1 MYGPVIEGK
10 LVRLRPPRPDDAAVM
25 ITWFE
30 DMEITR
36 FLLLRNPPG
45 IEAEKEWLDR
55 MSKDPDQVVWVVEH
69 KGKTV
74 GTTAIHAIDWK
85 NGSGT
90 TGTILGDKAVWG
102 KGLGRELMQLRAT
115 YAFMQLPL
123 RKLKSAYIDGNEA
136 SARAQEAAGYR
147 EAGRFRKEMFVDGE
161 WRDHVMTEVLREDWE
176 AHAKPG
182 KPKSGKAKRAR
193 SSV

>member
-1 MYGPVIEGK
+1 MYGPVIQGK

-30 DMEITR
+30 DMEVTR
-36 FLLLRNPPG
+36 YLLLRHPPG
-45 IEAEKEWLDR
+45 IDAEKEWLDR
-55 MSKDPDQVVWVVEH
+55 MARDPDQVVWVVEH
-69 KGKTV
+69 RGKTV

-90 TGTILGDKAVWG
+90 TGTIIGDKAVWG
-102 KGLGRELMQLRAT
+102 KGLGRELMQLRAG

-136 SARAQEAAGYR
+136 SARAQAAAGYR
-147 EAGRFRKEMFVDGE
+147 EAGRFEKDMFVDGE
-161 WRDHVMTEVLREDWE
+161 WRDHVMTEVLREEWE
-176 AHAKPG
+176 KAQGSKRR
-182 KPKSGKAKRAR
+182 GKAGQAR
-193 SSV
+193 TRRSV